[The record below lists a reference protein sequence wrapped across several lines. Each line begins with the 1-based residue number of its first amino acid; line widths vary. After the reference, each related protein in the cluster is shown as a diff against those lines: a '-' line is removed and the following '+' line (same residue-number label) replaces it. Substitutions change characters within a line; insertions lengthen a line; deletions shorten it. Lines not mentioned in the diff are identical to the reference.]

1 MMRIFNWTKRKSKAE
16 IILYSCVSLLFF
28 AVAFSYLYIVV
39 WAFIAGCRTHTEIIM
54 QPFGLPDKWQFKN
67 YIEVFKIL
75 EVNGNNFFDMLF
87 NSVWF
92 SVVGVLIQQFVTINL
107 SYACSK
113 YSFPG
118 SNLIY
123 SIVLVMLTLPLYGTG
138 GAQYKLFY
146 NFGLI
151 DNYFQVIT
159 ATAGMNSM
167 FLYYVAYFKNVS
179 WTYAEA
185 AMMDGAHD
193 FQIYFRVML
202 PQAKPIFGAL
212 FLTQWLS
219 NWNEY
224 SSCLVY
230 LPNLPT
236 LPVGIYQFNTEM
248 IYRARMD
255 ILFAA
260 CVIVALPA
268 IILFIVFNK
277 TLTTSVSVGGI
288 KG

>member
-1 MMRIFNWTKRKSKAE
+1 MMRIFNWTKRKSKVE
-16 IILYSCVSLLFF
+16 IILYSFVSLLFF

-54 QPFGLPDKWQFKN
+54 NPFGLPAKWQFQN
-67 YIEVFKIL
+67 YIDVFKLL

-107 SYACSK
+107 AYACSK
-113 YSFPG
+113 YKFPG
-118 SNLIY
+118 NTLIY

-146 NFGLI
+146 NLGLI
-151 DNYFQVIT
+151 DNYFQVIS
-159 ATAGMNSM
+159 ATAGMNSL

-212 FLTQWLS
+212 FLTQWLA

-224 SSCLVY
+224 GSCLIY

-248 IYRARMD
+248 IYRARLD

-277 TLTTSVSVGGI
+277 TLTTSVSFGGL

>member
-28 AVAFSYLYIVV
+28 AIAFSYLYIII

-54 QPFGLPDKWQFKN
+54 EPFGLPDKWQLQN
-67 YIEVFKIL
+67 YIDVFKL
-75 EVNGNNFFDMLF
+75 LRVGDNGFFDMLF

-92 SVVGVLIQQFVTINL
+92 SVVGVLIQQFTTISL
-107 SYACSK
+107 AYACSK
-113 YSFPG
+113 YTFPG
-118 SNLIY
+118 SKLIH
-123 SIVLVMLTLPLYGTG
+123 SIVLIMLTLPLYGTG
-138 GAQYKLFY
+138 GAQYRIFY
-146 NFGLI
+146 NLGLI
-151 DNYFQVIT
+151 DNYFQVIS
-159 ATAGMNSM
+159 AASGLNGV
-167 FLYYVAYFKNVS
+167 FLYYAAYYKNVS

-185 AMMDGAHD
+185 AMMDGAND

-212 FLTQWLS
+212 FLTQWLG
-219 NWNEY
+219 NWNAFE
-224 SSCLVY
+224 SCLVY
-230 LPNLPT
+230 IPNLPT

-248 IYRARMD
+248 IYRARLD